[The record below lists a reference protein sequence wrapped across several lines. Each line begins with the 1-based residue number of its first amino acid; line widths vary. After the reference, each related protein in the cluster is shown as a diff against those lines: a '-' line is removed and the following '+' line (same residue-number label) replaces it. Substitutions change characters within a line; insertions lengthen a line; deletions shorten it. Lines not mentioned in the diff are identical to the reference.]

1 MRVLKIKRGY
11 KRSLVHMYFVF
22 FLSGICHAVPFRILF
37 ENPRFPIET
46 LFFFSSQ
53 AVAIT
58 AEELVIVLYRQNFP
72 NAGPWLWHRALGFL
86 WVGAW
91 FYWSLPF
98 FLDDFVNTGMMKA
111 TAPNFYVTKS
121 IGEYFGWVS

>member
-1 MRVLKIKRGY
+1 
-11 KRSLVHMYFVF
+11 MYFVF
-22 FLSGICHAVPFRILF
+22 FLSGLCHAIPFRILF
-37 ENPRFPIET
+37 DNPRIPMGT
-46 LFFFSSQ
+46 LFFFTSQ

-58 AEELVIVLYRQNFP
+58 MEEAVIGLYKWAFP
-72 NAGPWLWHRALGFL
+72 DTKLQLWHRILGFM

-111 TAPNFYVTKS
+111 TAPDFYVTKS
-121 IGEYFGWVS
+121 IGKYVGLIG